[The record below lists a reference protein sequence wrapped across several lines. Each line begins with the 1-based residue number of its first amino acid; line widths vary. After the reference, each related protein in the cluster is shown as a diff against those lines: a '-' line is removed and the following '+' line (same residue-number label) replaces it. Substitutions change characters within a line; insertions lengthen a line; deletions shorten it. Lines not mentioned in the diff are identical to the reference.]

1 MEGSSDVILIG
12 QYDSSFVRRVGIA
25 LRLYDMPFEH
35 RPWSVFG
42 DAEKIAALNPL
53 TRVPTLVLDDGEVLV
68 DSVTILDHLDELAGA
83 DRAMHPPSG
92 AARRESLRI
101 ATLASGIADKTVSLF
116 YERRLHDTV
125 SAAWEE
131 RCLKQIRG
139 TLAALEADRAGRAGP
154 YWFGERIGHADI
166 AVAASLRH
174 MRDSHPDLADLGAC
188 PALAAH
194 CETLEA
200 MPVFRE
206 ISQPFIPPA

>member
-1 MEGSSDVILIG
+1 MILIG
-12 QYDSSFVRRVGIA
+12 QYDSSFVRRIGIA
-25 LRLYDMPFEH
+25 LRLYDMPFTH

-53 TRVPTLVLDDGEVLV
+53 TRVPTLVLDNGEVLV
-68 DSVTILDHLDELAGA
+68 DSATILDHLDELAGA
-83 DRAMHPPSG
+83 ERALHPRAGP
-92 AARRESLRI
+92 ARRESLRV
-101 ATLASGIADKTVSLF
+101 AALASGIADKTVSLF
-116 YERRLHDTV
+116 YERRLHEAA
-125 SAAWEE
+125 SATWEE

-154 YWFGERIGHADI
+154 YWFGARIGHADI

-174 MRDSHPDLADLGAC
+174 MRDSHADLADLAAW

-194 CETLEA
+194 SERLEA

-206 ISQPFIPPA
+206 ISQPFVPPA

>member
-1 MEGSSDVILIG
+1 MILIG

-42 DAEKIAALNPL
+42 DAERIAALNPL

-68 DSVTILDHLDELAGA
+68 DSATILDHLDELAGA
-83 DRAMHPPSG
+83 DRALHPRAGPV
-92 AARRESLRI
+92 RRESLKV
-101 ATLASGIADKTVSLF
+101 AALASGIADKTVSLF
-116 YERRLHDTV
+116 YERRLHEAA
-125 SAAWEE
+125 SASWES
-131 RCLKQIRG
+131 RCLAQIRG
-139 TLAALEADRAGRAGP
+139 TLAVLEADRAGRAGP
-154 YWFGERIGHADI
+154 YWFGARIGHADI

-174 MRDSHPDLADLGAC
+174 MRDSHADLADLAGY
-188 PALAAH
+188 PALGAH
-194 CETLEA
+194 CEALEA

>member
-1 MEGSSDVILIG
+1 MILIG

-25 LRLYDMPFEH
+25 LRLYGMPFEH

-68 DSVTILDHLDELAGA
+68 DSVTILDHLDEIA
-83 DRAMHPPSG
+83 DADKAMHPRTGP
-92 AARRESLRI
+92 ARRQSLRI
-101 ATLASGIADKTVSLF
+101 AALASGIADKTVSLF
-116 YERRLHDTV
+116 YERRLHEAV
-125 SAAWEE
+125 SATWEE
-131 RCLKQIRG
+131 RCLGQIRAA
-139 TLAALEADRAGRAGP
+139 LAALEADRAARPGP

-174 MRDSHPDLADLGAC
+174 MRDSHADLADLSAY

-194 CETLEA
+194 CERLEA

-206 ISQPFIPPA
+206 ISQPFVPPA

>member
-1 MEGSSDVILIG
+1 MILIG

-35 RPWSVFG
+35 RPWSVLG
-42 DAEKIAALNPL
+42 DADRIAAFNPL

-83 DRAMHPPSG
+83 DRALHPRAGP
-92 AARRESLRI
+92 ARRASLRI
-101 ATLASGIADKTVSLF
+101 AALAAGIADKTVSLF
-116 YERRLHDTV
+116 YERVLHETA
-125 SAAWEE
+125 SARWEE

-139 TLAALEADRAGRAGP
+139 TLAALEADRLARSGR

-174 MRDSHPDLADLGAC
+174 MRDSHPDLADLAAF

-194 CETLEA
+194 CEELEA

-206 ISQPFIPPA
+206 ISQPFVPPA

>member
-1 MEGSSDVILIG
+1 MILIG
-12 QYDSSFVRRVGIA
+12 QYDSSYVRRVGIA

-35 RPWSVFG
+35 RPWSVFS
-42 DAEKIAALNPL
+42 DAGKIAALNPL

-68 DSVTILDHLDELAGA
+68 DSVTILDHLDELAGPA
-83 DRAMHPPSG
+83 RAMHPQAG
-92 AARRESLRI
+92 AARRQSLRV

-116 YERRLHDTV
+116 YERRLHEAA
-125 SAAWEE
+125 SATWEE

-139 TLAALEADRAGRAGP
+139 TLSVLEADAAGRAGT

-174 MRDSHPDLADLGAC
+174 MRDSHPDLAGLDIY
-188 PALAAH
+188 PALAAR
-194 CETLEA
+194 CERLEA
-200 MPVFRE
+200 LPVFRE

>member
-1 MEGSSDVILIG
+1 MILIG
-12 QYDSSFVRRVGIA
+12 QYDSSFVRRIGIA

-42 DAEKIAALNPL
+42 DADKIAALNPL
-53 TRVPTLVLDDGEVLV
+53 TRVPTLVLDNGEVLV
-68 DSVTILDHLDELAGA
+68 DSATILDHLDELAGPE
-83 DRAMHPPSG
+83 RALHPRAGP
-92 AARRESLRI
+92 ARRESLRV
-101 ATLASGIADKTVSLF
+101 AALASGIADKTVSLF
-116 YERRLHDTV
+116 YERRLHEAA
-125 SAAWEE
+125 SATWEE

-154 YWFGERIGHADI
+154 YWFGGRIGHADI

-174 MRDSHPDLADLGAC
+174 MRDSHADLADLAAW

-194 CETLEA
+194 CERLEA

-206 ISQPFIPPA
+206 ISQPFVPPA

>member
-1 MEGSSDVILIG
+1 MILIG

-42 DAEKIAALNPL
+42 DADKIAALNPL
-53 TRVPTLVLDDGEVLV
+53 TRVPALVLDDGEVLV
-68 DSVTILDHLDELAGA
+68 DSLTILDHLDELAGP
-83 DRAMHPPSG
+83 DRAMHPRSG
-92 AARRESLRI
+92 APRRQSLRI
-101 ATLASGIADKTVSLF
+101 ATLAAGIADKTVSLF
-116 YERRLHDTV
+116 YERRLHDAI
-125 SAAWEE
+125 SATWEE

-139 TLAALEADRAGRAGP
+139 TLAALEADRKGRSGP
-154 YWFGERIGHADI
+154 YWFGERTGHADI

-174 MRDSHPDLADLGAC
+174 MRDSHPDLADLADY

-194 CETLEA
+194 CERLEA